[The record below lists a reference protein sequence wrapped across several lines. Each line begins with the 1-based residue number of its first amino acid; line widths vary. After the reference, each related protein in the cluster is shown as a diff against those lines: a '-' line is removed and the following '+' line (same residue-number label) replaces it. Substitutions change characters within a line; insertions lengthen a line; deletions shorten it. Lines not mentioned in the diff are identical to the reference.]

1 MNLPSAS
8 RLNGLPRRGVAHR
21 AVTLLVLVPAAWSCD
36 SGVPE
41 AAANGPVPSEAV
53 ADRTPEAAPRFP
65 LETRDPSA
73 LDAGQ
78 VSQELAL
85 SRQNAIVR
93 AAERVAP
100 GVVTISV
107 IRTQQVRT
115 SFFDMFGGTRLRR
128 SGGYGSGFVIDA
140 SEGVILTN
148 QHVIRGAE
156 RIQVT
161 LPDGTDL
168 EPELVGEDEVTDVA
182 VLRVDPGAADLVEVP
197 LGSSRD
203 LLIGEWALAL
213 GNPFGTLISNP
224 EPTVTAGVVSAVNR
238 HIIPSDQDESFYL
251 GMIQTDAA
259 INPGN
264 SGGPL
269 VNVQGQVIGVNSSI
283 FSRSGGSEGL
293 GFAIPIDRALRVAE
307 DILATGEIRRAW
319 LGLSVDA
326 EEADEWGRSRGV
338 TIVEV
343 TGGSPA
349 QAAGLRP
356 GRRIVSAN
364 GRRLSAPLDWEDILL
379 DLREG
384 DRLVLDV
391 EEAGTV
397 ELVAA
402 PFPSRLALRI
412 QVLQDLDVITVTPQI
427 RNERDLAI
435 DFGALVVGITP
446 ELQSRT
452 GLREGDVIFGIGNRQ
467 VDSAEEL
474 AEVFQEIEEAGRR
487 LRFGLSFLR
496 DGRRQYITLTYG
508 G

>member
-1 MNLPSAS
+1 MSLSP
-8 RLNGLPRRGVAHR
+8 RLRRLRTGLLAGF
-21 AVTLLVLVPAAWSCD
+21 LVLLPGCDQGVREASANGAANEAVPAEQA
-36 SGVPE
+36 G
-41 AAANGPVPSEAV
+41 
-53 ADRTPEAAPRFP
+53 TRFP
-65 LETRDPSA
+65 QESREEAPAALRDASQA
-73 LDAGQ
+73 LD
-78 VSQELAL
+78 LT
-85 SRQNAIVR
+85 RQTAIVQ

-107 IRTQQVRT
+107 IRTEQVRA
-115 SFFDMFGGTRLRR
+115 SFFDMFGGNRLRR

-140 SEGVILTN
+140 EQGVILTN

-168 EPELVGEDEVTDVA
+168 DAELVGEDEVTDVA
-182 VLRVDPGAADLVEVP
+182 VLRVDPAEGTLREVP
-197 LGSSRD
+197 LGTSTD

-224 EPTVTAGVVSAVNR
+224 EPTVTAGVVSAMNR

-269 VNVQGQVIGVNSSI
+269 VNVLGQVIGVNSSI

-293 GFAIPIDRALRVAE
+293 GFAIPIDRALKVAE
-307 DILATGEIRRAW
+307 DILSTGEIRRAW
-319 LGLSVDA
+319 LGITVDA
-326 EEADEWGRSRGV
+326 VEADEWGRSRGV
-338 TIVEV
+338 TITEV

-349 QAAGLRP
+349 QEAGLRP
-356 GRRIVSAN
+356 GRRILAAN

-384 DRLVLDV
+384 DRLTLQV
-391 EEAGTV
+391 EEAGQVT
-397 ELVAA
+397 LTAA

-412 QVLQDLDVITVTPQI
+412 QVLEELDVISVTPQI
-427 RNERDLAI
+427 RSERGLPI

-446 ELQSRT
+446 ELRSRT
-452 GLREGDVIFGIGNRQ
+452 GLREGDVIYGIGNEQ

-474 AEVFQEIEEAGRR
+474 AELFQQIEESGRR

-496 DGRRQYITLTYG
+496 NGQRQYITLTYG